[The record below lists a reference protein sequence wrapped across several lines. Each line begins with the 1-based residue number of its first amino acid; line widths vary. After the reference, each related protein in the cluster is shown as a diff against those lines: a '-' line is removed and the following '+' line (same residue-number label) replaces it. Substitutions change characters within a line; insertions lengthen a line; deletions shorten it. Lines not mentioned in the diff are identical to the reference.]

1 MLFIQSRTYETSG
14 TSKDFSSSKSSA
26 IPISA
31 KAANLEYCSTSMHTL
46 PSSMKK
52 KSLPKRSI
60 TFANLPMNLKKH
72 SDCIAYPCY
81 DKAMVTKQ
89 LIQPLQETLAYPSRV
104 TSYET
109 PARFQLPPTLL
120 TVPECWRNL
129 DTSAS
134 FSKRQIARS
143 VNGNRVEV
151 GFRSMSNMYYLFTL
165 DISMK

>member
-1 MLFIQSRTYETSG
+1 V
-14 TSKDFSSSKSSA
+14 
-26 IPISA
+26 
-31 KAANLEYCSTSMHTL
+31 
-46 PSSMKK
+46 KK

-72 SDCIAYPCY
+72 SDCIAYSCH
-81 DKAMVTKQ
+81 DKPMVTKQ
-89 LIQPLQETLAYPSRV
+89 LIQPLQETLAYPSQV

-109 PARFQLPPTLL
+109 PARFQLPPTPL

-143 VNGNRVEV
+143 VDGNRVEV

-165 DISMK
+165 DISIK